1 MTTKKVNET
10 TERTLSDAIAL
21 AEKASDRL
29 IRLRSSAHIRAVKPT
44 AATKEEK

>member
-21 AEKASDRL
+21 TEKASERL
-29 IRLRSSAHIRAVKPT
+29 IKLRSSAHIKAVKPT
-44 AATKEEK
+44 DTTKEEK